1 MSLRF
6 KLLLIALSTLALPLA
21 GWLFLRQMEEL
32 LRHGQEQTLIASAR
46 ALARSL
52 GAIESELPPPG
63 AALYVHAANERIAV
77 DGFADDWAAMLPYAQ
92 NVGAPI
98 DAQKL
103 KLLLCEN
110 GEWLY
115 LLAIVRDTTR
125 DRADARDES
134 AARRDHLTLTL
145 ERGDASR
152 HYLLASAAP
161 GSFDARTLDDGE
173 ADGGGLPSHL
183 SGALQEDSTGYRIE
197 LRLPRAQA
205 PDRLALG
212 VYDSAAPS
220 AEFVES
226 RRLLTPSALLS
237 DKLAQFAPDA
247 MRARLLSSE
256 GWVVAESGRLEPGKS
271 EEDIAAG
278 PARRRW
284 FENLVY
290 RSLIAP
296 GMSGSDDFATS
307 LPRLNAPEVWQALSG
322 IAATAWHPAPT
333 EDQVVLAAAVPLRS
347 AALALQPGPQARDEG
362 GESETPLTPPQGPL
376 AVPASP
382 AGRARD
388 DGGEGVTALTAPSAP
403 QTVPPSPAARA
414 RDGGGQPAAANFS
427 MGEVRGALLLE
438 QAGDALPLL
447 TNRALLL
454 LIGAS
459 LFALLLAG
467 GILFAFASVLGLRIR
482 RLRNAAERALRA
494 GGQVDTAVLPLIG
507 ARDELGDLARSFARL
522 LDEVNAYTDYL
533 RTLASKLSH
542 ELQTPLAIVKSSL
555 DNLDHQA
562 VPAEARTYLARA
574 RDGAER
580 LGAIVRAM
588 SEASRMERAIV
599 GVEGEDFDLAAV
611 LRGCVEAYGP
621 LAAPRRVDGDIPAAQ
636 MIMHGAPELIAQ
648 ALDKLFDNARSFAPE
663 DGWIRLSLRASTE
676 GAEIRVA
683 NSGPLLPP
691 AMQER
696 LFDSLVSVRPSA
708 PARPL
713 SATHGLPGTSAPA
726 RRSGEA
732 RADAPH
738 LGLGLYVVRMIAD
751 LHRGEARAHNLADG
765 SGVEFTLMLR
775 GMPRRPLSGTA

>member
-21 GWLFLRQMEEL
+21 GWLFVRQMEEL

-52 GAIESELPPPG
+52 GAIESELPPSG
-63 AALYVHAANERIAV
+63 AALYVHTASERIAV

-92 NVGAPI
+92 NVGAPS

-134 AARRDHLTLTL
+134 ASRRDHLTLTL
-145 ERGDASR
+145 ERDDVSR
-152 HYLLASAAP
+152 RYLLASAAP
-161 GSFDARTLDDGE
+161 GSFDARTLDDGT
-173 ADGGGLPSHL
+173 DGGDLPMHL
-183 SGALQEDSTGYRIE
+183 SGALQEHSTGYRIE

-205 PDRLALG
+205 PDRLALSL
-212 VYDSAAPS
+212 YDSAAPS
-220 AEFVES
+220 AEMVEP

-237 DKLAQFAPDA
+237 EKLAQFAPDA
-247 MRARLLSSE
+247 MRARLLSSD
-256 GWVVAESGRLEPGKS
+256 GWVIAESGRLEPGKS
-271 EEDIAAG
+271 DEDIAAG

-296 GMSGSDDFATS
+296 GLSGSDEFATN

-347 AALALQPGPQARDEG
+347 AAITPALAEREKGDREQPV
-362 GESETPLTPPQGPL
+362 TPLTPP
-376 AVPASP
+376 
-382 AGRARD
+382 
-388 DGGEGVTALTAPSAP
+388 SAP
-403 QTVPPSPAARA
+403 QTPPPSPAARA
-414 RDGGGQPAAANFS
+414 RDVGGQPAAAGFQV
-427 MGEVRGALLLE
+427 GEVRGALLLE

-507 ARDELGDLARSFARL
+507 ASDELGDLARSFARL

-611 LRGCVEAYGP
+611 LRGCVEAYRA
-621 LAAPRRVDGDIPAAQ
+621 LAAPRRVDGDIPAAT

-648 ALDKLFDNARSFAPE
+648 ALDKLFDNARSFTPD
-663 DGWIRLSLRASTE
+663 DGWIRLSLRASAD

-691 AMQER
+691 AMQDR
-696 LFDSLVSVRPSA
+696 LFDSLVSVRPST
-708 PARPL
+708 PARPV
-713 SATHGLPGTSAPA
+713 SAIHGLPDTWTPA

-751 LHRGEARAHNLADG
+751 LHRGEARARNLADG
-765 SGVEFTLMLR
+765 SGVEFMIVLR
-775 GMPRRPLSGTA
+775 GMPRRPLSGAA